1 MTRHTS
7 VSSRLSLLA
16 HVSLAGLL
24 AVGALGA
31 TACDKKH
38 EQEAE
43 RAAEKAGEAAEKVG
57 EKVGA
62 AAEKAG
68 EKLGQAGEKS
78 GAAAEKLGDRIGPAS
93 EEAARNARDA
103 AAKGAKVAA
112 AAGADAAITAA
123 GVLRTGAVKAALL
136 QDTSIDVSD
145 VDVDTDP
152 VARRVTLKGRVRSAG
167 ERDKVIDLAREAA
180 PGYTIDN
187 ELTIR

>member
-7 VSSRLSLLA
+7 LSSRFSSLA
-16 HVSLAGLL
+16 HVGLAGVL

-31 TACDKKH
+31 TACDKKR
-38 EQEAE
+38 EQQAE
-43 RAAEKAGEAAEKVG
+43 RAAEKAGETAEKVG

-68 EKLGQAGEKS
+68 EKISE
-78 GAAAEKLGDRIGPAS
+78 AADKIGDKIGPAS
-93 EEAARNARDA
+93 EEAARSARDA
-103 AAKGAKVAA
+103 AAKGARVAA
-112 AAGADAAITAA
+112 AVGADAAISAA

-136 QDTSIDVSD
+136 QDSSIDVSD
-145 VDVDTDP
+145 VDVDTDQI
-152 VARRVTLKGRVRSAG
+152 ARRVTLKGRVRSAAV
-167 ERDKVIDLAREAA
+167 RDKVIDLAREAA

>member
-1 MTRHTS
+1 M
-7 VSSRLSLLA
+7 
-16 HVSLAGLL
+16 L

-38 EQEAE
+38 EQQAE

-68 EKLGQAGEKS
+68 EKLGQA
-78 GAAAEKLGDRIGPAS
+78 AEKLGDRIGPAS
-93 EEAARNARDA
+93 EDAARSARDA
-103 AAKGAKVAA
+103 AARGAKIAA
-112 AAGADAAITAA
+112 VAGAEGLTTAA
-123 GVLRTGAVKAALL
+123 GVLRTGAIKAALL
-136 QDTSIDVSD
+136 QDNSIDVSD
-145 VDVDTDP
+145 VDVDTDQ
-152 VARRVTLKGRVRSAG
+152 VSLRVTLKGRVRSAAV
-167 ERDKVIDLAREAA
+167 RDKVIDLAREAA

>member
-7 VSSRLSLLA
+7 VSSRLGSLA
-16 HVSLAGLL
+16 HVSLAGVL

-31 TACDKKH
+31 TACDKKQ
-38 EQEAE
+38 EQQAE
-43 RAAEKAGEAAEKVG
+43 RAAEQAGEAAEKVG

-62 AAEKAG
+62 AAERAG
-68 EKLGQAGEKS
+68 EKLGQAGEKI

-103 AAKGAKVAA
+103 AARGARVAA
-112 AAGADAAITAA
+112 AAGADAAITAS

-145 VDVDTDP
+145 VNVDTDP
-152 VARRVTLKGRVRSAG
+152 VARRVTLKGRVRSPAV
-167 ERDKVIDLAREAA
+167 RDKVIDLAREAA
-180 PGYTIDN
+180 PGYTIEN
-187 ELTIR
+187 ELRIR